1 MAKKNFTISTVA
13 TAPDPATTGTTLDVP
28 SGKGSLFAED
38 EVALIFPDGEQ
49 PDITNAE
56 IVLVTDVTADTLTI
70 TREQEGTTART
81 VVVGDIIFQQISAGN
96 WNDLITAVGSNTT
109 HRGLTNNP
117 HSVDAG
123 DIGVEAGA
131 TADQTGSEIKTAY
144 EGEADT
150 NAFTDAEETKVGHI
164 SVTQAVNLDTMES
177 NIATNND
184 KITYPSA
191 ASDKLATI
199 EESADVTDATNVNSA
214 GATMNT
220 DSDVKANSWT
230 IDEDDMT
237 SNVDTKVPTQQS
249 VKAYTDAQGYTWQGE
264 WATSTAYVLN
274 DTVEY
279 AGSGYVCV
287 TAHTS
292 GTWSADLSAG
302 KWELFVEGLPT
313 PNITTSTST
322 DLTGYL
328 KGDGSNVSAETAAT
342 LLAKVYPVGSIY
354 ISTTSTNPNTV
365 FGFGTWSA
373 FGAGKTLVSLDS
385 ADADFDTSEETG
397 GSKTHTLTTAEMPS
411 HRHSVSIT
419 SGTQSASHTHT
430 GANGMGVHSS
440 LRWETAG
447 VTYSFVRSAPSGSS
461 TITKNQSASHTH
473 SVSGNT
479 GYYGNGDAHS
489 IVQPYITVYMW
500 KRTA

>member
-1 MAKKNFTISTVA
+1 
-13 TAPDPATTGTTLDVP
+13 
-28 SGKGSLFAED
+28 
-38 EVALIFPDGEQ
+38 
-49 PDITNAE
+49 
-56 IVLVTDVTADTLTI
+56 
-70 TREQEGTTART
+70 
-81 VVVGDIIFQQISAGN
+81 
-96 WNDLITAVGSNTT
+96 
-109 HRGLTNNP
+109 
-117 HSVDAG
+117 
-123 DIGVEAGA
+123 
-131 TADQTGSEIKTAY
+131 
-144 EGEADT
+144 
-150 NAFTDAEETKVGHI
+150 
-164 SVTQAVNLDTMES
+164 MES

-199 EESADVTDATNVNSA
+199 EEGADVTDATNVNSA

-230 IDEDDMT
+230 IDEDDMA

-342 LLAKVYPVGSIY
+342 LLASVYPVGSIY
-354 ISTTSTNPNTV
+354 TNYNVSTNPATLI
-365 FGFGTWSA
+365 GFGTWSA
-373 FGAGKTLVSLDS
+373 VGQGRVLVGKASSGT
-385 ADADFDTSEETG
+385 FDTATETMGSE
-397 GSKTHTLTTAEMPS
+397 THTLSIAEMPTHAHIQNS
-411 HRHSVSIT
+411 HNHTQNSHNHTQNAHNHATQNYLVPSGGGAYTTGTFQIGAS
-419 SGTQSASHTHT
+419 SGT
-430 GANGMGVHSS
+430 NNK
-440 LRWETAG
+440 TA
-447 VTYSFVRSAPSGSS
+447 TNIA
-461 TITKNQSASHTH
+461 TTATNIATTATNQ
-473 SVSGNT
+473 NT
-479 GYYGNGDAHS
+479 GGGNAHNN
-489 IVQPYITVYMW
+489 IQPSLVVYMW
-500 KRTA
+500 RRTA